1 MQVPRIYRHRFGPAD
16 HLGQHQHQCSD
27 GVKMTDGVEGE
38 SACQFGGRVPQSVGD
53 VSMRILVHRYGQQEA
68 WSNQGKILES
78 FGNIEVEHQPTL
90 STRPA
95 ANASTAGN
103 EPENWNR
110 GLKGGIQLQMCG

>member
-1 MQVPRIYRHRFGPAD
+1 MANKKPGAIKAISLNH
-16 HLGQHQHQCSD
+16 S
-27 GVKMTDGVEGE
+27 
-38 SACQFGGRVPQSVGD
+38 
-53 VSMRILVHRYGQQEA
+53 
-68 WSNQGKILES
+68 
-78 FGNIEVEHQPTL
+78 GNIEVEHQPTL